1 MNMYIHSGQLS
12 SETFPSKDSIKT
24 HFGSIWVIF
33 VYLAHN
39 LTQVINRFYKKH
51 LWDGI
56 CCVSEYWCRL
66 HSKGCT
72 GGQRNE
78 FMDQMSA
85 CVHSN
90 DMWFGLV
97 VTSDQV

>member
-1 MNMYIHSGQLS
+1 MA
-12 SETFPSKDSIKT
+12 
-24 HFGSIWVIF
+24 F
-33 VYLAHN
+33 VVCLNTGVAYTL
-39 LTQVINRFYKKH
+39 
-51 LWDGI
+51 
-56 CCVSEYWCRL
+56 
-66 HSKGCT
+66 SKGCT

-78 FMDQMSA
+78 FTDQMSA